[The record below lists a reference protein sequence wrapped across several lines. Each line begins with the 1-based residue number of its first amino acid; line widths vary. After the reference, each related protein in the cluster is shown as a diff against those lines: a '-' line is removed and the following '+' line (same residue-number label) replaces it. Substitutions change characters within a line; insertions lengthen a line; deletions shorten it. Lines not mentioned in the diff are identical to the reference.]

1 MPPFEAVH
9 ACRRFPVYSLI
20 LRQLLYVYER
30 TVYALWR
37 KLVSA
42 SLELTSR
49 QTSCSVKGG
58 FIKKSWQIYVN
69 SSSRRKQ
76 RSSDDLS
83 KKGNGSLHANPPSV
97 HRGNIAYKVFHT

>member
-1 MPPFEAVH
+1 M
-9 ACRRFPVYSLI
+9 
-20 LRQLLYVYER
+20 
-30 TVYALWR
+30 YALRR

-69 SSSRRKQ
+69 SSSCWRRKQ

>member
-1 MPPFEAVH
+1 M
-9 ACRRFPVYSLI
+9 
-20 LRQLLYVYER
+20 
-30 TVYALWR
+30 YAQWR